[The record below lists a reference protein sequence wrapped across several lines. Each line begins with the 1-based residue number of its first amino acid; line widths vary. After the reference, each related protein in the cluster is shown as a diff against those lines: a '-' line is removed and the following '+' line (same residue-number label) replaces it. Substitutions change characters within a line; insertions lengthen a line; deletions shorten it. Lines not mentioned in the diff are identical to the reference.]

1 MPDPAPLLLTADHAV
16 DPGTDPAL
24 EEARASAVRLLSR
37 LTPVVWLFAL
47 ATQWMMGGN
56 LMVMGIAGG
65 AFTALGLAAPRFA
78 PRAARIMVAQ
88 ALTGLTISLNAA
100 LAGHP
105 MQIDSHMAYF
115 AVLAMLVAMADI
127 VPLLIAAGTIALH
140 HLTLT
145 FALPALVYPS
155 TDLAFNIGRTLFHA
169 VIVVAETAVLTLAML
184 NRLSLSRT
192 AAESARESRLATA
205 RAEENSARAKEEAAR
220 TAEALARAE
229 VQSEEAARARAQ
241 AETALAEGE
250 KRAVEAAEAEARE
263 ARAAAERHAAL
274 ATLLEVFR
282 QKLASLAEGNLSVRV
297 TEDLGADFADLARHF
312 NGAGERLCATMNA
325 VILQAASI
333 NEQSRELS
341 SSATDLSTRTEKQ
354 AATLAQIAATLKE
367 LTRTIELVA
376 SESRDARKQA
386 ESTSNEA
393 SEGTG
398 IMAEAVSAMNRIE
411 DSSRE
416 IHKITSVIDDI
427 AFQTNLLALNAG
439 VEAARAGEAGRG
451 FAVVASEVRA
461 LAQRSSE
468 AAREINGLISN
479 SVGEIST
486 GAALVKNTGT
496 ALAGIQAS
504 VTGIVDRLRSIADA
518 TSDQSRGL
526 GEVNEAVSD
535 LERVTQQ
542 NAGMFEET
550 TAANTMLAGSAN
562 ELNALMKGFSLGQ
575 GAAGGAETQ
584 DSGPIPV
591 MPRLRAAS

>member
-1 MPDPAPLLLTADHAV
+1 MPEAKPLLLTAEHAIDPTVDH
-16 DPGTDPAL
+16 TL
-24 EEARASAVRLLSR
+24 EEARANAVRLLSR
-37 LTPVVWLFAL
+37 ITPVIWLL
-47 ATQWMMGGN
+47 AVAAEWAMGGN
-56 LMVMGIAGG
+56 IMVMGLAGG
-65 AFTALGLAAPRFA
+65 AFALLGLAAPRFS
-78 PRAARIMVAQ
+78 PRVARIVVAQ
-88 ALTGLTISLNAA
+88 ALTGITIALNAA

-115 AVLAMLVAMADI
+115 AVLAMLVALADI
-127 VPLLIAAGTIALH
+127 VPLLVAAGTIAVH

-155 TDLAFNIGRTLFHA
+155 SDLAFNIGRTVFHA
-169 VIVVAETAVLTLAML
+169 IIVVAETAVLTLSIL
-184 NRLSLSRT
+184 NRISLSREASDKAQESLVAT
-192 AAESARESRLATA
+192 AKAEESSAMAREEAKRATEARGRAEDQSKAAAKA
-205 RAEENSARAKEEAAR
+205 RAD
-220 TAEALARAE
+220 
-229 VQSEEAARARAQ
+229 
-241 AETALAEGE
+241 AETALQEVE
-250 KRAVEAAEAEARE
+250 KRSAEAAEAEARE
-263 ARAAAERHAAL
+263 AAAAAERHETL
-274 ATLLEVFR
+274 ARLLDVFR
-282 QKLASLAEGNLSVRV
+282 QKLAMLAEGDLSVRV
-297 TEDLGADFADLARHF
+297 TEDLGEDFSDLAHHF
-312 NGAGERLCATMNA
+312 NGAGERLCTAMNA

-367 LTRTIELVA
+367 LTRTIEIVA

-386 ESTSNEA
+386 EATSGEA
-393 SEGTG
+393 SDGTG
-398 IMAEAVSAMNRIE
+398 IMAEAVDAMNRIE
-411 DSSRE
+411 GSSRE
-416 IHKITSVIDDI
+416 IFKITSVIDDI

-468 AAREINGLISN
+468 AAREINSLISN
-479 SVGEIST
+479 SVEEISG

-496 ALAGIQAS
+496 ALEGIQSS
-504 VTGIVDRLRSIADA
+504 VTGIVERLRSIADA

-526 GEVNEAVSD
+526 SEVNTAVSD

-550 TAANTMLAGSAN
+550 TAANAVLAGSAD
-562 ELNALMKGFSLGQ
+562 ELNALMKGFSLG
-575 GAAGGAETQ
+575 AALEPAQ
-584 DSGPIPV
+584 DAPEAHPV

>member
-1 MPDPAPLLLTADHAV
+1 MSESAPLLLTADQTVEKGDDQPVEA
-16 DPGTDPAL
+16 
-24 EEARASAVRLLSR
+24 ARAKAVYLLSR
-37 LTPVVWLFAL
+37 ITPLVWLLAIAAEAL
-47 ATQWMMGGN
+47 MGGN
-56 LMVMGIAGG
+56 IMVMGIAGG
-65 AFTALGLAAPRFA
+65 AFTLLGLAAPRFA
-78 PRAARIMVAQ
+78 PRMARILVAQ
-88 ALTGLTISLNAA
+88 SLTGLAISLNAA

-127 VPLLIAAGTIALH
+127 VPLLVAAGTIALH
-140 HLTLT
+140 HLVLT
-145 FALPALVYPS
+145 FALPTLVYPS
-155 TDLAFNIGRTLFHA
+155 NDLVFNIGRTVFHA
-169 VIVVAETAVLTLAML
+169 VIVVAETGVLVMAIHQRLA
-184 NRLSLSRT
+184 LSRE
-192 AAESARESRLATA
+192 AADKAQESRMATA
-205 RAEENSARAKEEAAR
+205 RAEENSQRATEEAAR
-220 TAEALARAE
+220 ATDALSRAE
-229 VQSEEAARARAQ
+229 VQSKEAAEARAQ
-241 AETALAEGE
+241 AEHALAE
-250 KRAVEAAEAEARE
+250 VERRSARAAEAEARE
-263 ARAAAERHAAL
+263 TQAAAARNEAL
-274 ATLLEVFR
+274 ANLLEVFR
-282 QKLASLAEGNLSVRV
+282 QKLANLAEGDLSVRV
-297 TEDLGADFADLARHF
+297 TEDLGEDFADLAEHF
-312 NGAGERLCATMNA
+312 NGAGERLCSTMNA

-376 SESRDARKQA
+376 TESRDARKQA
-386 ESTSNEA
+386 ESTSTEA

-398 IMAEAVSAMNRIE
+398 IMAEAVDAMNRIE

-461 LAQRSSE
+461 LAQRSSD

-479 SVGEIST
+479 SVGEIAN
-486 GAALVKNTGT
+486 GASLVKNTGT
-496 ALAGIQAS
+496 ALEGIQSS

-526 GEVNEAVSD
+526 TEVNEAVSD

-550 TAANTMLAGSAN
+550 TAANAMLAGSAD
-562 ELNALMKGFSLGQ
+562 ELNALMKSFSLSDRPVST
-575 GAAGGAETQ
+575 AE
-584 DSGPIPV
+584 PVPV
-591 MPRLRAAS
+591 MPPLRAAS